1 MFWGLVNLRF
11 AIPDFVSLGLAT
23 VLVLGAVVEVCGRL
37 WCFCW
42 FGGDLRV
49 VRVFTL
55 YLVIICSFD
64 VCERFEC
71 FVSVCGL
78 VLWLV
83 VWFGYVFI
91 VFGRFAF
98 MFCFFVVMFVICG
111 FVIWTWCV
119 FIVGISDLCLF
130 DFVL

>member
-23 VLVLGAVVEVCGRL
+23 VLVLGVIVGVCDRL

-42 FGGDLRV
+42 FGSDLRV

-64 VCERFEC
+64 VCERFGC

-83 VWFGYVFI
+83 AWFGYVFI
-91 VFGRFAF
+91 VFVVLLL
-98 MFCFFVVMFVICG
+98 CF
-111 FVIWTWCV
+111 V
-119 FIVGISDLCLF
+119 FLL
-130 DFVL
+130 